1 MKNGGARQR
10 AKKRLRLNPLLE
22 QVMDRARPPVEGTA
36 GRSNDRARDRPPP
49 SAMRCAD
56 VARDL
61 QRRDLLPAIFFV
73 FSRRGCEEEAKREEF
88 TTATHTRRRGG
99 GALYHTNLGAGQSR
113 PFATLDSE
121 MERVQLLT
129 RGVAA
134 HHAGLLPQYKTL
146 VEDLFKRGLVKACF
160 ATETLS
166 CRRQFTRQDDYNNSI
181 KEARRRRY
189 RTTHDGGFAADGWKS
204 W

>member
-22 QVMDRARPPVEGTA
+22 QVRTGARP
-36 GRSNDRARDRPPP
+36 RRRNRSRKSNDRSRDRPPP

-73 FSRRGCEEEAKREEF
+73 FSRRGCEEEAKRVGSSLQLLTREEEG
-88 TTATHTRRRGG
+88 RR
-99 GALYHTNLGAGQSR
+99 AIIQNLGAGQR
-113 PFATLDSE
+113 GRRDVDSE
-121 MERVQLLT
+121 NERVQLLT

-134 HHAGLLPQYKTL
+134 TTPASCRSTRLL
-146 VEDLFKRGLVKACF
+146 VEDLFKRA
-160 ATETLS
+160 
-166 CRRQFTRQDDYNNSI
+166 
-181 KEARRRRY
+181 
-189 RTTHDGGFAADGWKS
+189 W
-204 W
+204 